1 MNEIKNTECQVIGN
15 TLIKNENPL
24 ANGIIKRKE
33 HFNQKYNVDFSWFD
47 NKNTKEFA
55 YFLGFFYADGSNNEH
70 NGHLTISLKENDK
83 EILEQFSSL
92 FFGNRPVYVYN
103 AKCQTNN
110 SVRIASLTVVNKSL
124 SKIMLDCGAMQCKT
138 FKIRFPY
145 WLDKSLYKHFIR
157 GYFDGDGS
165 CMKCGREYR
174 LSIASNWEF
183 NHQLQNIIFKE
194 TGLKF
199 GIIRQGK
206 ISILYK
212 GGNNNTR
219 KFLDWIY
226 DNAPICLKRKHDRY
240 KELLLEQERVKKM
253 FTYVSFRKSRNYWQ
267 FRLPSKYGRKYVG
280 GFNTAE
286 DATLAYK
293 SKMES
298 YK

>member
-157 GYFDGDGS
+157 GYFDGDGCLS
-165 CMKCGREYR
+165 YTFAQRNNFFGNSFLSVVTITSTEDFCLYLSQYIKGELGINSTLLCRHPENHNNNRTLQISGNKQVIR
-174 LSIASNWEF
+174 LMDW
-183 NHQLQNIIFKE
+183 
-194 TGLKF
+194 
-199 GIIRQGK
+199 
-206 ISILYK
+206 LYK
-212 GGNNNTR
+212 DT
-219 KFLDWIY
+219 KLY
-226 DNAPICLKRKHDRY
+226 LKRKY
-240 KELLLEQERVKKM
+240 EKLLVIKETIRKRDLIVHEIRVRNGEKVMATINAK
-253 FTYVSFRKSRNYWQ
+253 RK
-267 FRLPSKYGRKYVG
+267 
-280 GFNTAE
+280 
-286 DATLAYK
+286 
-293 SKMES
+293 
-298 YK
+298 